1 MIALAL
7 VILAAAIA
15 NVTLV
20 VFLAERFGP
29 ESGVHASAGELTSV
43 QTLGRAPAATVTLAN
58 ENSVAA
64 ATKIAA

>member
-15 NVTLV
+15 NVTL